1 MQLKY
6 FNSEDQVQE
15 TQSNTPNNK
24 KKPIIFL

>member
-1 MQLKY
+1 MQLKS